1 MSNAGPEPRS
11 FPILALCVLFGF
23 VVFVPHHLRVLP
35 RWVPYLA
42 LAAALLPMLATM
54 LSGGARAWQTIER
67 RTALLLGTVVVAS
80 ALSTLVTLIRL
91 MLEGS
96 RETDAVT
103 LLTSS
108 VVVWTE
114 NVVGFAFVY
123 WRLDGGAVFGPAGDR
138 LEAPDWLF
146 PHMDDDSRGQR
157 AQAPTFVDYLF
168 LAFSTATAFSA
179 ADTVPLT
186 HRAKLLMMLQAS
198 ISMVTLAVVAAR
210 AINVLGS

>member
-1 MSNAGPEPRS
+1 
-11 FPILALCVLFGF
+11 
-23 VVFVPHHLRVLP
+23 
-35 RWVPYLA
+35 
-42 LAAALLPMLATM
+42 
-54 LSGGARAWQTIER
+54 
-67 RTALLLGTVVVAS
+67 
-80 ALSTLVTLIRL
+80 

-108 VVVWTE
+108 VVVWAE

-123 WRLDGGAVFGPAGDR
+123 WRLDAGGVIGPAGER
-138 LEAPDWLF
+138 LGAPDWLY
-146 PHMDDDSRGQR
+146 PHMDDTARGAHAR
-157 AQAPTFVDYLF
+157 PPAFVDYLF

-186 HRAKLLMMLQAS
+186 QRAKLLMMLQAS